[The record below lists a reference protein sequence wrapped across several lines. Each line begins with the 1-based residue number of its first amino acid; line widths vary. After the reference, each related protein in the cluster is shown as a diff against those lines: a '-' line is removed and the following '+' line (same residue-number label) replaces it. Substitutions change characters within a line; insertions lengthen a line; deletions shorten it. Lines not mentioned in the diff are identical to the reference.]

1 MILPVRT
8 LAVSLLAGTVIFC
21 AGPAW
26 AAASEDPDWP
36 CVQRLMPEIS
46 PATVWGGPPLDD
58 AAPAWRETPAIRD
71 LVLRIA
77 SRRTALEDGEKA
89 IAAFA
94 GTLGAEKD
102 AMLTMVFAGLFTT
115 IDQERSRL
123 ISGIKRYARGQR
135 RLASRIRQLTADL
148 GAAPAD
154 GTPQSAARRRQLRER
169 RVWDTR
175 IFEERERSLQALCEQ
190 PVLLEQRLFILAR
203 AIMAQMDE

>member
-8 LAVSLLAGTVIFC
+8 LAVPLLAGAVVFC
-21 AGPAW
+21 AG
-26 AAASEDPDWP
+26 AAGAAVSEDPDWP
-36 CVQRLMPEIS
+36 CVQRLMPELS
-46 PATVWGGPPLDD
+46 AATVWGGPPIND
-58 AAPAWRETPAIRD
+58 ARRAWRETPAIRD
-71 LVLRIA
+71 LVAAIA

-94 GTLGAEKD
+94 RTLGAEKD

>member
-1 MILPVRT
+1 MSYPVHP
-8 LAVSLLAGTVIFC
+8 LAAIALAGAVVFF
-21 AGPAW
+21 AG
-26 AAASEDPDWP
+26 AAAAAVSEDPDWP
-36 CVQRLMPEIS
+36 CVQRLMPELS
-46 PATVWGGPPLDD
+46 PATVWGGPPVDD
-58 AAPAWRETPAIRD
+58 GAPAWRETPAIRD

-89 IAAFA
+89 VAAFA
-94 GTLGAEKD
+94 GTLGAGKD

-115 IDQERSRL
+115 IDQQRSRL

-135 RLASRIRQLTADL
+135 RLASRIRQRTADL

-154 GTPQSAARRRQLRER
+154 GTPDGAARRRQLRER
-169 RVWDTR
+169 QVWDTR
-175 IFEERERSLQALCEQ
+175 IFEERERSLKALCEQ

>member
-1 MILPVRT
+1 MTHPVHR
-8 LAVSLLAGTVIFC
+8 LAVIALAGAVVFC
-21 AGPAW
+21 PGAAG

-46 PATVWGGPPLDD
+46 PATVWGGPPVDD
-58 AAPAWRETPAIRD
+58 AAPAWREAPAIRD
-71 LVLRIA
+71 LVAAIA

-115 IDQERSRL
+115 INQERSRL

-154 GTPQSAARRRQLRER
+154 GTPEGAARRRQLRER
-169 RVWDTR
+169 QVWDTR
-175 IFEERERSLQALCEQ
+175 IFEERERSLTALCEQ

>member
-1 MILPVRT
+1 MHPVHK
-8 LAVSLLAGTVIFC
+8 LAVIALAGAVIFY
-21 AGPAW
+21 AGAAG

-71 LVLRIA
+71 LVAAIA

-89 IAAFA
+89 VAAFA

-102 AMLTMVFAGLFTT
+102 AMLTLVFAGLFTT
-115 IDQERSRL
+115 INQERSRL

-148 GAAPAD
+148 GRAPAD
-154 GTPQSAARRRQLRER
+154 GTPEGAARRRQLRER
-169 RVWDTR
+169 QVWDTR
-175 IFEERERSLQALCEQ
+175 IFEERERSLKALCEQ

>member
-1 MILPVRT
+1 MTHPVPT
-8 LAVSLLAGTVIFC
+8 LAVIALAGAVLLFRGA
-21 AGPAW
+21 AG

-46 PATVWGGPPLDD
+46 PATVWGGPPLDG
-58 AAPAWRETPAIRD
+58 AARAWHETPAVRD
-71 LVLRIA
+71 LVAEIA
-77 SRRTALEDGEKA
+77 SRRTPLEDGEKT

-94 GTLGAEKD
+94 RTLGAEKD

-115 IDQERSRL
+115 IDKERSRL
-123 ISGIKRYARGQR
+123 ISGIKRYAKGQR

-154 GTPQSAARRRQLRER
+154 GTPESAAQRRQLRER

>member
-1 MILPVRT
+1 MSLPVHT
-8 LAVSLLAGTVIFC
+8 LAVIALAGVVVFY
-21 AGPAW
+21 AGAAG
-26 AAASEDPDWP
+26 AAAAEDPDWP
-36 CVQRLMPEIS
+36 CVQRLMPELS
-46 PATVWGGPPLDD
+46 PATVWGGPPVDD
-58 AAPAWRETPAIRD
+58 AAPAWRDTPAIRD

-89 IAAFA
+89 VAAFA
-94 GTLGAEKD
+94 RTLGGEKD
-102 AMLTMVFAGLFTT
+102 AMLTLVFAGLFTT

-123 ISGIKRYARGQR
+123 LSGIKRYARGQR

-169 RVWDTR
+169 QVWDTR

>member
-1 MILPVRT
+1 MSLPVRT
-8 LAVSLLAGTVIFC
+8 LAVIALAGTIVFY
-21 AGPAW
+21 AGAAG

-36 CVQRLMPEIS
+36 CVQRLMPELS
-46 PATVWGGPPLDD
+46 PATVWGGPPIND
-58 AAPAWRETPAIRD
+58 ARRAWRETPAVRG

-77 SRRTALEDGEKA
+77 DRRTALEDGEKA
-89 IAAFA
+89 VAAFA

-102 AMLTMVFAGLFTT
+102 AMLTLVFAGLFTT
-115 IDQERSRL
+115 INQERSRL

-154 GTPQSAARRRQLRER
+154 GTPEGAARRRQLRER
-169 RVWDTR
+169 QVWDTR

>member
-1 MILPVRT
+1 VSLPVHT
-8 LAVSLLAGTVIFC
+8 LAVIALAGVVVFY
-21 AGPAW
+21 AGAAG
-26 AAASEDPDWP
+26 AAAAEDPDWP
-36 CVQRLMPEIS
+36 CVQRLMPELS
-46 PATVWGGPPLDD
+46 PATVWGGPPVDD
-58 AAPAWRETPAIRD
+58 AARGWRETPAIRD

-89 IAAFA
+89 VTAFA
-94 GTLGAEKD
+94 RTLGGEKD
-102 AMLTMVFAGLFTT
+102 AMLTLVFAGLFTT

-123 ISGIKRYARGQR
+123 LSGIKRYARGQR

-169 RVWDTR
+169 QVWDTR

>member
-1 MILPVRT
+1 MSLPVRT
-8 LAVSLLAGTVIFC
+8 LAVIALAGTVVFY
-21 AGPAW
+21 AGAAG
-26 AAASEDPDWP
+26 AAAAEDSDWP
-36 CVQRLMPEIS
+36 CVQRLMPELS
-46 PATVWGGPPLDD
+46 PATVWGGPPVDD

-77 SRRTALEDGEKA
+77 DRRTALEDGEKA
-89 IAAFA
+89 VAAFA

-102 AMLTMVFAGLFTT
+102 AVLTMVFAGLFTT

-135 RLASRIRQLTADL
+135 RLAYRIRQLTADL

-169 RVWDTR
+169 QVWDTR

>member
-1 MILPVRT
+1 MHPVHKLAVIT
-8 LAVSLLAGTVIFC
+8 LAGAVIFY
-21 AGPAW
+21 AGAAG

-58 AAPAWRETPAIRD
+58 AAPAWREAAAIRD
-71 LVLRIA
+71 LVAAIA

-89 IAAFA
+89 VAAFA

-102 AMLTMVFAGLFTT
+102 AMLTLVFAGLFTT
-115 IDQERSRL
+115 INQERSRL

-154 GTPQSAARRRQLRER
+154 GTPGSAARRRQLRQR
-169 RVWDTR
+169 QVWDTR

-203 AIMAQMDE
+203 AIMAQMDG

>member
-1 MILPVRT
+1 MSLPVHT
-8 LAVSLLAGTVIFC
+8 LAVIALAGVVVFY
-21 AGPAW
+21 AGAAG
-26 AAASEDPDWP
+26 AAAAEDPDWP
-36 CVQRLMPEIS
+36 CVQRLMPELS
-46 PATVWGGPPLDD
+46 PATVWGGPPVDD
-58 AAPAWRETPAIRD
+58 AARGWRETPAIRD

-89 IAAFA
+89 VTAFA
-94 GTLGAEKD
+94 RTLGGEKD
-102 AMLTMVFAGLFTT
+102 AMLTLVFAGLFTT

-123 ISGIKRYARGQR
+123 LSGIKRYARGQR

-169 RVWDTR
+169 QVWDTR

>member
-1 MILPVRT
+1 MSLPVHT
-8 LAVSLLAGTVIFC
+8 LAVIALAGVVVFY
-21 AGPAW
+21 AGAAG
-26 AAASEDPDWP
+26 AAAAEDPDWP
-36 CVQRLMPEIS
+36 CVQRLMPELS
-46 PATVWGGPPLDD
+46 PATVWGGPPIND
-58 AAPAWRETPAIRD
+58 PRRVWRETPAIRD

-89 IAAFA
+89 VAAFA
-94 GTLGAEKD
+94 RTLGGEKD
-102 AMLTMVFAGLFTT
+102 AMLTLVFAGLFTT

-123 ISGIKRYARGQR
+123 LSGIRRYARGQR

-148 GAAPAD
+148 GAAPAA
-154 GTPQSAARRRQLRER
+154 GTSQSAARRRQLRER
-169 RVWDTR
+169 QVWDTR